1 MIKMNNLINVNRIPT
16 VDILSQYQAG
26 KFRFVTKCKAG
37 FMTVSDSRDFDNP
50 RLMANPEGLLN
61 QYKKG
66 ALYTVQFQPEGSE
79 YWLTIFARTGK
90 RTNLIDQS
98 ILVNLTVGTINQ
110 LWYNSDLYDYRQYQ
124 AVNSKT
130 WASYAYQMN
139 QPEVMAA

>member
-1 MIKMNNLINVNRIPT
+1 
-16 VDILSQYQAG
+16 
-26 KFRFVTKCKAG
+26 
-37 FMTVSDSRDFDNP
+37 MTVSDSRDFDNP
-50 RLMANPEGLLN
+50 RLMANPERLLN

-79 YWLTIFARTGK
+79 YWLTVFARTGK
-90 RTNLIDQS
+90 RTNLIDQA

-130 WASYAYQMN
+130 WADYAYQMN
-139 QPEVMAA
+139 ETEAIVA

>member
-1 MIKMNNLINVNRIPT
+1 MNNLINVNRIPT

-50 RLMANPEGLLN
+50 RLMANPERILN

>member
-1 MIKMNNLINVNRIPT
+1 MNKLVNINRIPT
-16 VDILSQYQAG
+16 VDILSQYQSG
-26 KFRFVTKCKAG
+26 KFRFVSKCRAG

-50 RLMANPEGLLN
+50 RFMANPESLLN

-66 ALYTVQFQPEGSE
+66 ALYTIQFQPEGTDI
-79 YWLTIFARTGK
+79 WLTVFARTGK
-90 RTNLIDQS
+90 KTNLIDES

-110 LWYNSDLYDYRQYQ
+110 LWYNSDLYSQYQYQ

-139 QPEVMAA
+139 QPEAIAA